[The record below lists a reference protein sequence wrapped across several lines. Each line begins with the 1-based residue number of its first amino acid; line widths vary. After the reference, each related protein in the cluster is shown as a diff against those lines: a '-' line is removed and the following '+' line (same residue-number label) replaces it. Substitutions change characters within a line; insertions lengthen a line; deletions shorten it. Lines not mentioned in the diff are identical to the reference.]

1 MTTTENPAPENPST
15 ALVRA
20 ALARGVS
27 AGENSLLALARDTD
41 DSQLAIIVGE
51 LPADDILALALEADI
66 TKVSMVHLFAT
77 PDQMLAAFERIG
89 SNWSQL
95 ARVPAPEDYLIRR
108 QDIEDF
114 LCPMVFGAS
123 DDVRAREMMRAFLT
137 KEYAVDAL
145 YFLGIGQN
153 GREQLLTQAATT
165 PFARDSWP
173 QLWELAFEIQPGA
186 RKTMRAHF
194 QTSLESAKDEDGLF
208 ARDILNELQRAAAAL
223 QPAAA
228 ASPDE
233 FVDI

>member
-1 MTTTENPAPENPST
+1 MTTTIENPHT

-20 ALARGVS
+20 ALASGVS
-27 AGENSLLALARDTD
+27 AGEHSLLALAKDTD
-41 DSQLAIIVGE
+41 DTQLAVIVGE

-95 ARVPAPEDYLIRR
+95 AKVPCAEDYLIRR

-114 LCPMVFGAS
+114 LCPMMFGTS
-123 DDVRAREMMRAFLT
+123 DEARAKEMMRAFLT
-137 KEYAVDAL
+137 KEYAIDAL

-153 GREQLLTQAATT
+153 GREQLLTQAATS
-165 PFARDSWP
+165 PFARDSWQ
-173 QLWELAFEIQPGA
+173 QLWEIAFELQPRA
-186 RKTMRAHF
+186 RTTMRAHF
-194 QTSLESAKDEDGLF
+194 QTTLESTKDEDGRF
-208 ARDILNELQRAAAAL
+208 ARDILNELQRV
-223 QPAAA
+223 A
-228 ASPDE
+228 ASHQPEPIVSEDE

>member
-1 MTTTENPAPENPST
+1 MTAENAPTENPST

-20 ALARGVS
+20 ALASGVS
-27 AGENSLLALARDTD
+27 AGENSLLALAKDTD
-41 DSQLAIIVGE
+41 DTQLAVIVGE

-77 PDQMLAAFERIG
+77 PEQMLAAFERIG

-95 ARVPAPEDYLIRR
+95 AKVPSPEDYLIRR

-114 LCPMVFGAS
+114 LCPMMFATN
-123 DDVRAREMMRAFLT
+123 DDIRAKEMMRAFLT

-153 GREQLLTQAATT
+153 GREQLLTQAASS
-165 PFARDSWP
+165 PFARDSWQ
-173 QLWELAFEIQPGA
+173 QLWEVAFELQPKA

-194 QTSLESAKDEDGLF
+194 QTTLESAKDEDGLF
-208 ARDILNELQRAAAAL
+208 ARDILNELQRVAAAL
-223 QPAAA
+223 QPEVVATE
-228 ASPDE
+228 DE

>member
-1 MTTTENPAPENPST
+1 MTTTIENPHT

-20 ALARGVS
+20 ALASGVS
-27 AGENSLLALARDTD
+27 AGEHSLLALAKDTD
-41 DSQLAIIVGE
+41 DTQLAVIVGE

-95 ARVPAPEDYLIRR
+95 AKVPCVEDYQIRR

-114 LCPMVFGAS
+114 LCPMMFGTS
-123 DDVRAREMMRAFLT
+123 DETRAKEMMRAFLT
-137 KEYAVDAL
+137 KDYAIDAL

-153 GREQLLTQAATT
+153 GREQLLTQAATS
-165 PFARDSWP
+165 PFARDSWQ
-173 QLWELAFEIQPGA
+173 QLWEIAFELQPRA
-186 RKTMRAHF
+186 RTTMRAHF
-194 QTSLESAKDEDGLF
+194 QTTLESTKDEDGRF
-208 ARDILNELQRAAAAL
+208 ARDILNELQRV
-223 QPAAA
+223 A
-228 ASPDE
+228 ASHQPEPLVAEDE

>member
-1 MTTTENPAPENPST
+1 MTTTIENPHT

-20 ALARGVS
+20 ALASGVS
-27 AGENSLLALARDTD
+27 AGEHSLLALAKDTD
-41 DSQLAIIVGE
+41 DTQLAVIVGE

-95 ARVPAPEDYLIRR
+95 AKVPSPEDYQIRR

-114 LCPMVFGAS
+114 LCPMMFGTS
-123 DDVRAREMMRAFLT
+123 DEARAKEMMRAFLT
-137 KEYAVDAL
+137 KEYAIDAL

-153 GREQLLTQAATT
+153 GREQLLTQAATS
-165 PFARDSWP
+165 PFARDSWQ
-173 QLWELAFEIQPGA
+173 QLWEIAFELQPRA
-186 RKTMRAHF
+186 RTTMRAHF
-194 QTSLESAKDEDGLF
+194 QTTLESAKDEDGRF
-208 ARDILNELQRAAAAL
+208 ARDILNQLQCLPAPH
-223 QPAAA
+223 QPAPVVAE
-228 ASPDE
+228 DE